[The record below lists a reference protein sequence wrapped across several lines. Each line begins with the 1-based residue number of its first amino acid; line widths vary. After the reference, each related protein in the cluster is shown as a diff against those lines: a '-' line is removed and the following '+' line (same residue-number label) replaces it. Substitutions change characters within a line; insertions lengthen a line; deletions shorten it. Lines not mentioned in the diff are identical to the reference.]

1 MERCRICILPRSY
14 SAVTFDHQGVC
25 SLCRERAGTAGAEPA
40 DLDASGEGELEAIVG
55 EARSQA
61 GRYDCIVPVSGGQ
74 DSAYAA
80 YLMRRRFGLRVL
92 CVNFDNGYR
101 SAAAVTNLER
111 LSAALPADLVTLGL
125 QPGLLNRTYAHFL
138 RQTGYPCTACNALG
152 YVVIGSFAVCEAR
165 LRGAPP
171 LVVGGW
177 SKKYEYQPGLSVLS
191 MKSFGEVLRRD
202 GKLFAE
208 LRDASLVEPAVLDA
222 FASMEDIRQVLGG
235 DSVGGSQRLPLRAIH
250 LPNYL
255 DWDYREIAPLLEREL
270 GWRRPDRRQDA
281 HFDCRLAPLQ
291 EWLKCRRFGF
301 GQMTI
306 KNSVLVRQ
314 GRMSRREALERA
326 QEEQR
331 SEPEVLE
338 EVLGSWGVPRSEVAW
353 DAEWA
358 G

>member
-14 SAVTFDHQGVC
+14 GAVTFDDQGIC
-25 SLCRERAGTAGAEPA
+25 SLCREQA
-40 DLDASGEGELEAIVG
+40 DLARQGPVGGGEPGGGLDAVVS
-55 EARSQA
+55 EARAQA

-80 YLMRRRFGLRVL
+80 YLMSRRFGLRVL

-101 SAAAVTNLER
+101 SDAAVANLER
-111 LSAALPADLVTLGL
+111 LAAALPADMITLGL
-125 QPGLLNRTYAHFL
+125 QPGLLHRAYAHFL

-152 YVVIGSFAVCEAR
+152 YVVIGSFAMREAR
-165 LRGAPP
+165 LRTSPP
-171 LVVGGW
+171 LVIGGW

-202 GKLFAE
+202 QVLLAD
-208 LRDASLVEPAVLDA
+208 LRKAPLVEPAVLDA
-222 FASMEDIRQVLGG
+222 FTSMEDIRQVFGERL
-235 DSVGGSQRLPLRAIH
+235 DGSSRRLPLRAIH

-270 GWRRPDRRQDA
+270 GWRRPDQRRDA

-291 EWLKCRRFGF
+291 EWLKYRRFGF

-306 KNSVLVRQ
+306 KNSVLVRE
-314 GRMSRREALERA
+314 GRLTRQEALERA
-326 QEEQR
+326 RGEQS
-331 SEPEVLE
+331 SEPEVLG
-338 EVLGSWGVPRSEVAW
+338 EVLASWGVPRGEVAW